1 MNPSFSEILLWMWCG
16 GVGAAVGCLIA
27 QHLIGSWREYRQER
41 ATRELEGHAVIRAL
55 RAQR

>member
-1 MNPSFSEILLWMWCG
+1 MTLLILITTALAG

-55 RAQR
+55 RGGR